1 MSAFRGWPAEA
12 LDFYDGL
19 IADNS
24 KTYWTEH
31 KNEYDKLVLAP
42 MKALLADLEPEWGT
56 GKIFRPYRD
65 VRFSADK
72 TAYKT
77 HIGAL
82 LGENGGG
89 GYVQLSR
96 DGLACGYGLYSPDK
110 DALARFRTAV
120 ADDRTGPQLVTL
132 VAALNKA
139 GIPTG
144 PHDSLKTAPRGYP
157 VDHPRIDLLRGRGLV
172 AWKEWPVAAW
182 LGTAKAQDRITEFLR
197 ATRPLAQWLETNV
210 G

>member
-31 KNEYDKLVLAP
+31 KSEYDNLVLAP
-42 MKALLADLEPEWGT
+42 MKALLAELEPEWGA

-82 LGENGGG
+82 VGENGSG

-96 DGLACGYGLYSPDK
+96 DGLACGYGLYNPDK
-110 DALARFRTAV
+110 EALARFRAAV
-120 ADDRTGPQLVTL
+120 DDDRAGPQLVKL
-132 VAALNKA
+132 IEQLNKA

-144 PHDSLKTAPRGYP
+144 PRNSLKTAPRGYAI
-157 VDHPRIDLLRGRGLV
+157 DHPRIDLLRGRGLV

-182 LGTAKAQDRITEFLR
+182 LGTAKAKDRITEFLR

>member
-19 IADNS
+19 IADNT

-31 KNEYDKLVLAP
+31 KSEYDNLVLAP
-42 MKALLADLEPEWGT
+42 MKALLADLEPEWGA

-82 LGENGGG
+82 LGEDGSG

-96 DGLACGYGLYSPDK
+96 DGLACGYGLYHPDK
-110 DALARFRTAV
+110 DALARFRAAV
-120 ADDRTGPQLVTL
+120 DDDRAGPELVKV
-132 VAALNKA
+132 VAALNKS

-144 PHDSLKTAPRGYP
+144 PRDSLKTAPRGYTI
-157 VDHPRIDLLRGRGLV
+157 DHPRIDLLRGRGLV
-172 AWKEWPVAAW
+172 AWKEWPVSAW
-182 LGTAKAQDRITEFLR
+182 LGTAKAKDRVVEFLR
-197 ATRPLAQWLETNV
+197 TTRPLAQWLETNV